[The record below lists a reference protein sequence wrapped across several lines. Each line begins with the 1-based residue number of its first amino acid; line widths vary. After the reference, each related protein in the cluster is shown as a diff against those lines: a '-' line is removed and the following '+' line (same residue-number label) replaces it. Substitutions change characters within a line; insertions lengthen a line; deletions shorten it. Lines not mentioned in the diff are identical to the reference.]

1 MKLLDIIYVI
11 NIEHRV
17 DRMEGFRYSIET
29 LELEDKVERINAN
42 YHPSCPPLGCARSHL
57 MALEAFEKS
66 SHQYALICEDDIRF
80 IVPSDF
86 TGFFEKL
93 ENEVFEHNFEFDVI
107 MLMGDVNHSSA
118 LVFETEVEFLNKANA
133 VHTASCYLVNR
144 VFLPTLIECFRNC
157 VAHLESIEFATYQPA
172 TYEIDQYWKNL
183 QPVSN
188 WYVADPV
195 IGKHEPGYSDIC
207 KGDVDY
213 GF

>member
-17 DRMEGFRYSIET
+17 DRMEGFRDSIET
-29 LELEDKVERINAN
+29 LGLEDKVERINAN
-42 YHPSCPPLGCARSHL
+42 YYPSCPPLGCARSHL

-86 TGFFEKL
+86 IVFFEKL
-93 ENEVFEHNFEFDVI
+93 EKEVFEKNLEFDVI
-107 MLMGDVNHSSA
+107 MLMGDVNHSGA
-118 LVFETEVEFLNKANA
+118 VIFKTDIDFLDKANA

-144 VFLPTLIECFRNC
+144 IFLPTLIECFRNC
-157 VAHLESIEFATYQPA
+157 VAHLESIEFASFKPA
-172 TYEIDQYWKNL
+172 SYEIDQYWKNL

-188 WYVADPV
+188 WYVAHPV
-195 IGKHEPGYSDIC
+195 IGRHEPGYSDIC
-207 KGDVDY
+207 KADVNY

>member
-1 MKLLDIIYVI
+1 MKLLDVIYVI

-17 DRMEGFRYSIET
+17 DRMEGFRYSIEA
-29 LELEDKVERINAN
+29 LELQDKVERINAN
-42 YHPSCPPLGCARSHL
+42 YHPSSPPLGCARSHL

-86 TGFFEKL
+86 TRFFEKL
-93 ENEVFEHNFEFDVI
+93 ENEVFEHNFKFDVI
-107 MLMGDVNHSSA
+107 MLMGNVGDSRA
-118 LVFETEVEFLNKANA
+118 LVSETEVDFLHKANA
-133 VHTASCYLVNR
+133 VQTASCYLVNR
-144 VFLPTLIECFRNC
+144 VFLPTLIECFRKS
-157 VAHLESIEFATYQPA
+157 VEHLEVIEFAAYKPSC
-172 TYEIDQYWKNL
+172 YEIDQYWKNL
-183 QPVSN
+183 QRISN
-188 WYVADPV
+188 WYVAHPV